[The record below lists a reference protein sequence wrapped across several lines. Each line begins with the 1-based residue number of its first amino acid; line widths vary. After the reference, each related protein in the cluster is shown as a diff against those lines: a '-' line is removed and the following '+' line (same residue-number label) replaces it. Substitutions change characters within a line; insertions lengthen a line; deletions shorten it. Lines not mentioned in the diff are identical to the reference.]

1 MRWGSMTSEIL
12 IIEWGGG
19 PRKSGRRS
27 IEIANP
33 YVKETEFM
41 DVTFQ
46 KFGLQLCTN
55 PYYNLLAPFSHGAFL
70 AWEFCQLLLR
80 KNHPQRANWPGQG
93 CESHHSC
100 RIAKTARSTTV
111 VNLLIVGILFLVSIE
126 KLDDRRR
133 TWHNAFTLLKWSIS
147 CYND

>member
-1 MRWGSMTSEIL
+1 MTSGSLKYSLNVRIKISLDCKRQNSGMRWGSMTSEIL

-70 AWEFCQLLLR
+70 AWEFCQLLL
-80 KNHPQRANWPGQG
+80 PPT
-93 CESHHSC
+93 ESQ
-100 RIAKTARSTTV
+100 
-111 VNLLIVGILFLVSIE
+111 L
-126 KLDDRRR
+126 
-133 TWHNAFTLLKWSIS
+133 TWTRV
-147 CYND
+147 